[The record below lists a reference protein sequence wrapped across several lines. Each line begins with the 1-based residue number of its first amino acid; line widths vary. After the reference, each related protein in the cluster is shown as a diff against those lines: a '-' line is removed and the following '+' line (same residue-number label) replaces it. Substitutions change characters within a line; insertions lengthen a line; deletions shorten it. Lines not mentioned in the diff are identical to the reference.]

1 VHPSSFREGEGEQ
14 KRREGK
20 YLGFAEL
27 LLFITLSSQNLKAKT
42 SGNLVPAATTM
53 PNYNPQNANAKNYPS
68 VEDQNSGDTKVH
80 PVQQD

>member
-1 VHPSSFREGEGEQ
+1 LIFQGRRRGAEEREG
-14 KRREGK
+14 R

-53 PNYNPQNANAKNYPS
+53 PHYNPQNANAKNYPS
-68 VEDQNSGDTKVH
+68 VEDQNSVDTKVH
-80 PVQQD
+80 PVLQD